1 MSLKTWILGTTLVS
15 AVALPL
21 SLPLSPAFAAGEKVA
36 VNFVSLTIPFYVF
49 MRQEA
54 EDEAKKLGINLIIQD
69 AQFSAPKQGSDL
81 ENALTQGVDGIVVA
95 PTDVK
100 AAAPAIDVVLE
111 EGIPLIAVDR
121 RVEGTSKPVPYVA
134 ADNVAG
140 GRLMGEWVT
149 KNMPK
154 GAKIVIINGQ
164 LGSSSGMD
172 RVQGIHEAL
181 KAGGDKYKVVAEQPA
196 DWDRGKALSVAQNI
210 LTSLT
215 GNLPDVFLVVNDD
228 MALGVLEA
236 IRGMGLSD
244 QIKLVSFDAYPEALK
259 VIKAGQMVG
268 TVEQHPSEQIRTA
281 LRLMADKIR
290 KGTELKTVVV
300 KPTLITAENIEQAER
315 YGEAK

>member
-1 MSLKTWILGTTLVS
+1 MSRKNWTLG
-15 AVALPL
+15 AVLATAMAM
-21 SLPLSPAFAAGEKVA
+21 PLSPAFAAGETIA

-49 MRQEA
+49 MRKEA
-54 EDEAKKLGINLIIQD
+54 EDEAKKLDVKLLIQD
-69 AQFSAPKQGSDL
+69 AQSSTPKQGSDL

-95 PTDVK
+95 PTDVR
-100 AAAPAIDVVLE
+100 ATAPAIDVVLE
-111 EGIPLIAVDR
+111 EDIPLIAVDR

-140 GRLMGEWVT
+140 GRLQGEWVI
-149 KNMPK
+149 KNMPD
-154 GAKIVIINGQ
+154 GAEVVIINGQ

-181 KAGGDKYKVVAEQPA
+181 KAGGDKYKIVAEQPA

-215 GNLPDVFLVVNDD
+215 GNPPDVFLVVNDD

-236 IRGMGLSD
+236 IRSMGLSD
-244 QIKLVSFDAYPEALK
+244 QVKLVSYDAYPEALK
-259 VIKAGQMVG
+259 AVKAGQMIG
-268 TVEQHPSEQIRTA
+268 TVEQGPSKQIRTA
-281 LRLMADKIR
+281 LQLIVDKIR
-290 KGTELKTVVV
+290 NGTELKTVIV

-315 YGEAK
+315 YSEIK